1 MTSAVLKP
9 VFGEWDVT
17 FRALRAGFQ
26 CFVSNSRAHASAK
39 SHPVFFTFFGP
50 KKLEKFTK
58 VISSVNLGKLC
69 PVHMQDE
76 WSFASLENLGKIKK
90 DAL

>member
-1 MTSAVLKP
+1 MPT
-9 VFGEWDVT
+9 
-17 FRALRAGFQ
+17 
-26 CFVSNSRAHASAK
+26 SAK
-39 SHPVFFTFFGP
+39 SHPVFFTFFEV

-69 PVHMQDE
+69 PVHMQDG
-76 WSFASLENLGKIKK
+76 WSFVSPGNLGKIKK